1 MCARAPGRPNRRS
14 GRWKAEGMLDGNEL
28 RALIRDVIA
37 TELVAVKAERGAPP
51 GGVPA
56 EHRVRIAS
64 DADLAA
70 FAKQVLALAADPN
83 VQRKIASGAYP
94 FKLEGG
100 QGAAPQAAPSSGSS
114 ARIDKGVVTESALIK
129 LPRGTKR
136 LQIGAEIS
144 VTPLARDKAS
154 SLGIT
159 IERMK
164 P

>member
-1 MCARAPGRPNRRS
+1 
-14 GRWKAEGMLDGNEL
+14 MLDGNEL

-37 TELVAVKAERGAPP
+37 AEIAAVKRDGPPKGA
-51 GGVPA
+51 PA
-56 EHRVRIAS
+56 EHRVRIAN

-70 FAKQVLALAADPN
+70 FAKEVLSLAGDPTT
-83 VQRKIASGAYP
+83 RSAIANGSYRFTLDG
-94 FKLEGG
+94 
-100 QGAAPQAAPSSGSS
+100 GAAPASPAAPANGSS
-114 ARIDKGVVTESALIK
+114 ARIEKGVVTETALLK
-129 LPRGTKR
+129 LPKGTKR
-136 LQIGAEIS
+136 LQVGANVS

>member
-1 MCARAPGRPNRRS
+1 
-14 GRWKAEGMLDGNEL
+14 MLDGNEL

-37 TELVAVKAERGAPP
+37 AEIAAVKRDAAPSPGA
-51 GGVPA
+51 PA

-70 FAKQVLALAADPN
+70 FAKQVLSLANDPATRSAIVN
-83 VQRKIASGAYP
+83 GSYR
-94 FKLEGG
+94 FRLEGG
-100 QGAAPQAAPSSGSS
+100 ASSGTASAPTAGGS
-114 ARIDKGVVTESALIK
+114 ARIDPVRIERGVVTETALLK
-129 LPRGTKR
+129 LPKGTKR
-136 LQIGAEIS
+136 LQIGAHVS

>member
-1 MCARAPGRPNRRS
+1 
-14 GRWKAEGMLDGNEL
+14 MLDRNEL

-37 TELVAVKAERGAPP
+37 TELAAVKEERKAP
-51 GGVPA
+51 A
-56 EHRVRIAS
+56 AAASSEHRVRIAS

-70 FAKQVLALAADPN
+70 FAKQVLGLAADPN
-83 VQRKIASGAYP
+83 VQKRIAAGQYP
-94 FKLEGG
+94 FKLDGG
-100 QGAAPQAAPSSGSS
+100 QSPPPTAAPSSAGP

-129 LPRGTKR
+129 LPRGTRR
-136 LQIGAEIS
+136 LQIGAEVS

>member
-1 MCARAPGRPNRRS
+1 
-14 GRWKAEGMLDGNEL
+14 MLDGNEL

-37 TELVAVKAERGAPP
+37 TELAAAKAERNAPAAPP
-51 GGVPA
+51 
-56 EHRVRIAS
+56 EHRVRIAN

-83 VQRKIASGAYP
+83 AQRKIASGGYP
-94 FKLEGG
+94 FKLD
-100 QGAAPQAAPSSGSS
+100 GATAAPSAAPSAGGS
-114 ARIDKGVVTESALIK
+114 ARIDKGVVTETALMK
-129 LPRGTKR
+129 LPRGTRR
-136 LQIGAEIS
+136 LQIGAEVS
-144 VTPLARDKAS
+144 VTPLARDKAG

>member
-1 MCARAPGRPNRRS
+1 
-14 GRWKAEGMLDGNEL
+14 MLDGNEL

-37 TELVAVKAERGAPP
+37 TELAAAKRDRNAPASAAPP
-51 GGVPA
+51 
-56 EHRVRIAS
+56 EHRVRIAG

-70 FAKQVLALAADPN
+70 FARQVLALAADPN
-83 VQRKIASGAYP
+83 VQKRIAAGQYP
-94 FKLEGG
+94 FKLEDGR
-100 QGAAPQAAPSSGSS
+100 GAASTAGLSSPAAM
-114 ARIDKGVVTESALIK
+114 RIDQGVVTESTLVK

-136 LQIGAEIS
+136 LQIGPEVS
-144 VTPLARDKAS
+144 VTPLARDKAG

>member
-1 MCARAPGRPNRRS
+1 
-14 GRWKAEGMLDGNEL
+14 MLDGNEL

-37 TELVAVKAERGAPP
+37 AEIGAVKRD
-51 GGVPA
+51 GVPSARSAPA
-56 EHRVRIAS
+56 EHRVRITG

-70 FAKQVLALAADPN
+70 FAKQVLSLANDPATRN
-83 VQRKIASGAYP
+83 AIANGSYRFA
-94 FKLEGG
+94 LEGG
-100 QGAAPQAAPSSGSS
+100 TLNAPASAPVTGGS
-114 ARIDKGVVTESALIK
+114 ARIDKGVVTETALMR
-129 LPRGTKR
+129 LPKGTKR
-136 LQIGAEIS
+136 LQIGAGVN

>member
-1 MCARAPGRPNRRS
+1 
-14 GRWKAEGMLDGNEL
+14 MLDGNEL

-37 TELVAVKAERGAPP
+37 TELAAAKAERAPAGP
-51 GGVPA
+51 PA

-70 FAKQVLALAADPN
+70 FAKQVLALAADPS
-83 VQRKIASGAYP
+83 VQRKIAAGQYP
-94 FKLEGG
+94 FRLEGG
-100 QGAAPQAAPSSGSS
+100 QAASPGAAPSSGGS
-114 ARIDKGVVTESALIK
+114 AHIDKGVVTESTLIK
-129 LPRGTKR
+129 LPRGTRR
-136 LQIGAEIS
+136 LQIGPEVS
-144 VTPLARDKAS
+144 VTPLARDKAG

>member
-1 MCARAPGRPNRRS
+1 
-14 GRWKAEGMLDGNEL
+14 MLDGNEL

-37 TELVAVKAERGAPP
+37 AEIAAVKRDAAPAASA
-51 GGVPA
+51 PA
-56 EHRVRIAS
+56 EHRVRIAG

-70 FAKQVLALAADPN
+70 FAKQVLSLANDPATRN
-83 VQRKIASGAYP
+83 AIANGSYR
-94 FKLEGG
+94 FRLEGG
-100 QGAAPQAAPSSGSS
+100 SSGALPAANTS
-114 ARIDKGVVTESALIK
+114 ARIDPVRIERGVVTETMLLK
-129 LPRGTKR
+129 LPKGTKR
-136 LQIGAEIS
+136 LQVGASVS

>member
-1 MCARAPGRPNRRS
+1 
-14 GRWKAEGMLDGNEL
+14 MLDGNEL

-37 TELVAVKAERGAPP
+37 TELAAVKRDHGAMPAA
-51 GGVPA
+51 PA
-56 EHRVRIAS
+56 EHRVRVAN

-70 FAKQVLALAADPN
+70 FAKQVLSLAGNPTTRSA
-83 VQRKIASGAYP
+83 IANGSYR
-94 FKLEGG
+94 FTLEGG
-100 QGAAPQAAPSSGSS
+100 STAASAPATGSSGRIDA
-114 ARIDKGVVTESALIK
+114 ARIERGVVTETALLK
-129 LPRGTKR
+129 LPKGTKR
-136 LQIGAEIS
+136 LQIGAGVS

>member
-1 MCARAPGRPNRRS
+1 
-14 GRWKAEGMLDGNEL
+14 MLDGNEL

-37 TELVAVKAERGAPP
+37 TELAAAKPGAAPA
-51 GGVPA
+51 PA

-64 DADLAA
+64 DADLVA
-70 FAKQVLALAADPN
+70 FAKQVLSLAGDPSARN
-83 VQRKIASGAYP
+83 AIASGSYR

-100 QGAAPQAAPSSGSS
+100 PANASASTPAAGSSG
-114 ARIDKGVVTESALIK
+114 RIDKGVVTETALMK
-129 LPRGTKR
+129 LPKGTKR
-136 LQIGAEIS
+136 LQIGAGVS
-144 VTPLARDKAS
+144 VTPLARDKAG

>member
-1 MCARAPGRPNRRS
+1 
-14 GRWKAEGMLDGNEL
+14 MLDGNEL

-37 TELVAVKAERGAPP
+37 TELAAVKRDHATSPAAPK
-51 GGVPA
+51 
-56 EHRVRIAS
+56 EHRVRIGN

-70 FAKQVLALAADPN
+70 FAKQVLSLAGDPTT
-83 VQRKIASGAYP
+83 RSAIANGSYR
-94 FKLEGG
+94 FTLEGG
-100 QGAAPQAAPSSGSS
+100 SGGASVSTATAPAAGAA
-114 ARIDKGVVTESALIK
+114 ARIDKGVITETALLK
-129 LPRGTKR
+129 LPKGTKR
-136 LQIGAEIS
+136 LQIGASVS

>member
-1 MCARAPGRPNRRS
+1 
-14 GRWKAEGMLDGNEL
+14 MLDGNEL

-37 TELVAVKAERGAPP
+37 TELAATKSS
-51 GGVPA
+51 VPA
-56 EHRVRIAS
+56 VPEHRVRIAS

-70 FAKQVLALAADPN
+70 FAKHVLTLANDPAVRSAIGN
-83 VQRKIASGAYP
+83 GSYR
-94 FKLEGG
+94 FKLETRGG
-100 QGAAPQAAPSSGSS
+100 ASTSTAAPAAGTPT
-114 ARIDKGVVTESALIK
+114 RIEKGVVTETMLNK
-129 LPRGTKR
+129 LPKGTTR
-136 LQIGAEIS
+136 LQVGAAVS

>member
-1 MCARAPGRPNRRS
+1 MI
-14 GRWKAEGMLDGNEL
+14 DGNEL

-37 TELVAVKAERGAPP
+37 TELAAVKAGQGAPP
-51 GGVPA
+51 APD

-70 FAKQVLALAADPN
+70 FAKQVLSLAGDPATRN
-83 VQRKIASGAYP
+83 AIANGSYR
-94 FKLEGG
+94 FRLEGG
-100 QGAAPQAAPSSGSS
+100 APAAAAPGIPAAGGAAQ
-114 ARIDKGVVTESALIK
+114 INKGVVTETMLLK
-129 LPRGTKR
+129 LPKGTSR
-136 LQIGAEIS
+136 LQIGAGVS

>member
-1 MCARAPGRPNRRS
+1 
-14 GRWKAEGMLDGNEL
+14 MLDGNEL

-37 TELVAVKAERGAPP
+37 TELAAARTTAP
-51 GGVPA
+51 A
-56 EHRVRIAS
+56 AASSEHRVRIAS
-64 DADLAA
+64 DVDLAA
-70 FAKQVLALAADPN
+70 FAKQVLALAADLN
-83 VQRKIASGAYP
+83 TRKKIESGQYP
-94 FKLEGG
+94 FKLESG
-100 QGAAPQAAPSSGSS
+100 QGAALASPPPSTAAT
-114 ARIDKGVVTESALIK
+114 RIDKGVVTENTLIK

-136 LQIGAEIS
+136 LQIGAEVS

>member
-1 MCARAPGRPNRRS
+1 
-14 GRWKAEGMLDGNEL
+14 MLDGNEL

-37 TELVAVKAERGAPP
+37 TEIAAVKRGHAPVP
-51 GGVPA
+51 PAPA
-56 EHRVRIAS
+56 EHGVRIAS

-70 FAKQVLALAADPN
+70 FAKQVLTLANDPAT
-83 VQRKIASGAYP
+83 RGAIANGSYR
-94 FKLEGG
+94 FKLEGAPG
-100 QGAAPQAAPSSGSS
+100 FAPAGSGASAS
-114 ARIDKGVVTESALIK
+114 ARIEKGVVTETMLLK
-129 LPRGTKR
+129 LPKGTRR
-136 LQIGAEIS
+136 LQVGAGVS

>member
-1 MCARAPGRPNRRS
+1 
-14 GRWKAEGMLDGNEL
+14 MLDGNEL

-37 TELVAVKAERGAPP
+37 TELGAVKGGPP
-51 GGVPA
+51 PEPAA

-70 FAKQVLALAADPN
+70 FAKQVVNLANDSATRSAIVNGSYRFRLD
-83 VQRKIASGAYP
+83 G
-94 FKLEGG
+94 
-100 QGAAPQAAPSSGSS
+100 GAAATVGSMAPIAGSP
-114 ARIDKGVVTESALIK
+114 ARIDKGVVTETALLK
-129 LPRGTKR
+129 LPKGTKR
-136 LQIGAEIS
+136 LQIAAGVS

>member
-1 MCARAPGRPNRRS
+1 
-14 GRWKAEGMLDGNEL
+14 MLDGNEL

-37 TELVAVKAERGAPP
+37 TEIAAVKRDPASAPGA
-51 GGVPA
+51 PA
-56 EHRVRIAS
+56 EHRVRIIS

-70 FAKQVLALAADPN
+70 FAKQVLNLANDPAT
-83 VQRKIASGAYP
+83 RSAIANGSYK

-100 QGAAPQAAPSSGSS
+100 PASGSAPSAPTAGSS
-114 ARIDKGVVTESALIK
+114 ARIDKGVVTETALLK
-129 LPRGTKR
+129 LPKGTKR
-136 LQIGAEIS
+136 LQVGAGVS

>member
-1 MCARAPGRPNRRS
+1 
-14 GRWKAEGMLDGNEL
+14 MLDGNEL

-37 TELVAVKAERGAPP
+37 TEIAAVKRDHAPGQP
-51 GGVPA
+51 APA
-56 EHRVRIAS
+56 EHRVRLAG

-70 FAKQVLALAADPN
+70 FAKQVLNLANDPAT
-83 VQRKIASGAYP
+83 RSAIANGSYR
-94 FKLEGG
+94 FKLEGTSSSTS
-100 QGAAPQAAPSSGSS
+100 AAPATGSS
-114 ARIDKGVVTESALIK
+114 ARIEKGVVTETVLLK
-129 LPRGTKR
+129 LPKGTRR
-136 LQIGAEIS
+136 LQVGAGVS

>member
-1 MCARAPGRPNRRS
+1 
-14 GRWKAEGMLDGNEL
+14 MLDGNEL
-28 RALIRDVIA
+28 GALIRDVIA
-37 TELVAVKAERGAPP
+37 AEIAAVKRDAAPAAKNA
-51 GGVPA
+51 PA

-70 FAKQVLALAADPN
+70 FAKQVLSLASDPAT
-83 VQRKIASGAYP
+83 RSAIANGGYR
-94 FKLEGG
+94 FTLEGG
-100 QGAAPQAAPSSGSS
+100 ASTTPTAAPSAGGSS
-114 ARIDKGVVTESALIK
+114 RIDRGVVTETVLLK
-129 LPRGTKR
+129 LPKGTKR
-136 LQIGAEIS
+136 LQVGAGVS

>member
-1 MCARAPGRPNRRS
+1 
-14 GRWKAEGMLDGNEL
+14 MLDGNEL

-37 TELVAVKAERGAPP
+37 TELAAAKAERGAPAA
-51 GGVPA
+51 A

-70 FAKQVLALAADPN
+70 FAKQVLALAADPA
-83 VQRKIASGAYP
+83 VQKKIAAGAYP
-94 FKLEGG
+94 FRLDGG
-100 QGAAPQAAPSSGSS
+100 QGVAPSAAPPTGAA
-114 ARIDKGVVTESALIK
+114 ARIDKGVVTESTLIK
-129 LPRGTKR
+129 LPRETKR
-136 LQIGAEIS
+136 LQIGAEVS
-144 VTPLARDKAS
+144 VTPLARDKAG

>member
-1 MCARAPGRPNRRS
+1 
-14 GRWKAEGMLDGNEL
+14 MLDGNEL

-37 TELVAVKAERGAPP
+37 TELAAVKVAAPATAL
-51 GGVPA
+51 A

-64 DADLAA
+64 DADLVA
-70 FAKQVLALAADPN
+70 FARQVLALATDPN
-83 VQRKIASGAYP
+83 ARKKIEAGQYP
-94 FKLEGG
+94 FRLEGG
-100 QGAAPQAAPSSGSS
+100 QGAVPSATPASGGS
-114 ARIDKGVVTESALIK
+114 ARIDKGVVTESTLIK

-136 LQIGAEIS
+136 LQIGPEVS
-144 VTPLARDKAS
+144 VTPLARDKAG

>member
-1 MCARAPGRPNRRS
+1 
-14 GRWKAEGMLDGNEL
+14 MLDGNEL

-37 TELVAVKAERGAPP
+37 AEIAAVKRDAVPAKGA
-51 GGVPA
+51 PA
-56 EHRVRIAS
+56 EHRVRIAN

-70 FAKQVLALAADPN
+70 FAKQVLSLANDPAT
-83 VQRKIASGAYP
+83 RSAIANGSHR
-94 FKLEGG
+94 FTLEGG
-100 QGAAPQAAPSSGSS
+100 ASSSPVAAPATAPAVAPS
-114 ARIDKGVVTESALIK
+114 ARIDKGVVTETALLK
-129 LPRGTKR
+129 LPKGTKR
-136 LQIGAEIS
+136 LQVGAGVS

>member
-1 MCARAPGRPNRRS
+1 
-14 GRWKAEGMLDGNEL
+14 MLDGNEL

-37 TELVAVKAERGAPP
+37 TEIAAVKREAAPAKAP
-51 GGVPA
+51 V
-56 EHRVRIAS
+56 EHRVRIAN

-70 FAKQVLALAADPN
+70 FARQVLNLANDPATRN
-83 VQRKIASGAYP
+83 AIANGSYRFA
-94 FKLEGG
+94 LEGG
-100 QGAAPQAAPSSGSS
+100 ASPAPTASAPVSAS
-114 ARIDKGVVTESALIK
+114 ARIDKGVVTETALLK
-129 LPRGTKR
+129 LPKGTTR
-136 LQIGAEIS
+136 LQVGASVS

>member
-1 MCARAPGRPNRRS
+1 
-14 GRWKAEGMLDGNEL
+14 MLDGNEL

-37 TELVAVKAERGAPP
+37 AEIAAVKREAAPAKAM
-51 GGVPA
+51 PA
-56 EHRVRIAS
+56 EHRVRIAN

-70 FAKQVLALAADPN
+70 FAKQVLSLANDPAT
-83 VQRKIASGAYP
+83 RSAIANGSYR
-94 FKLEGG
+94 FTLEGG
-100 QGAAPQAAPSSGSS
+100 SSAAPASS
-114 ARIDKGVVTESALIK
+114 APASASPRIDKGVVTETLLLK
-129 LPRGTKR
+129 LPKGTRR
-136 LQIGAEIS
+136 LQIGAGVS

>member
-1 MCARAPGRPNRRS
+1 
-14 GRWKAEGMLDGNEL
+14 MLDGNEL
-28 RALIRDVIA
+28 MALIRDVIA
-37 TELVAVKAERGAPP
+37 AEIAAVKRDDAPAARA
-51 GGVPA
+51 PA

-70 FAKQVLALAADPN
+70 FAKQVLSLAGDPATRN
-83 VQRKIASGAYP
+83 AIANGSYR
-94 FKLEGG
+94 FKLDGS
-100 QGAAPQAAPSSGSS
+100 AAPTSAAPAAGSS
-114 ARIDKGVVTESALIK
+114 ARIEKGVVTETALLK
-129 LPRGTKR
+129 LPKGTKR
-136 LQIGAEIS
+136 LQVGANVS

>member
-1 MCARAPGRPNRRS
+1 
-14 GRWKAEGMLDGNEL
+14 MLDGNEL

-37 TELVAVKAERGAPP
+37 TEIAAVKREHAPGAP
-51 GGVPA
+51 VPA
-56 EHRVRIAS
+56 EHRVRIAN

-70 FAKQVLALAADPN
+70 FAKQVLSLANDPAT
-83 VQRKIASGAYP
+83 RSAIANGSYR
-94 FKLEGG
+94 FKLEGASADA
-100 QGAAPQAAPSSGSS
+100 QTTIAPAAGAP
-114 ARIDKGVVTESALIK
+114 ARIEKGVVTETALLK
-129 LPRGTKR
+129 LPKGTKR
-136 LQIGAEIS
+136 LQVGASVS

>member
-1 MCARAPGRPNRRS
+1 
-14 GRWKAEGMLDGNEL
+14 MLDGNEL

-37 TELVAVKAERGAPP
+37 AEIAAVKRDAAPAAKGAP
-51 GGVPA
+51 
-56 EHRVRIAS
+56 EHRVRIAG

-70 FAKQVLALAADPN
+70 FAKQVLSLANDPAT
-83 VQRKIASGAYP
+83 RAAIANGSYHFA
-94 FKLEGG
+94 LEGSTSHAPT
-100 QGAAPQAAPSSGSS
+100 AAPATGGSS
-114 ARIDKGVVTESALIK
+114 RIDKGVVTETALLK
-129 LPRGTKR
+129 LPKGTKR
-136 LQIGAEIS
+136 LQIGAGVN